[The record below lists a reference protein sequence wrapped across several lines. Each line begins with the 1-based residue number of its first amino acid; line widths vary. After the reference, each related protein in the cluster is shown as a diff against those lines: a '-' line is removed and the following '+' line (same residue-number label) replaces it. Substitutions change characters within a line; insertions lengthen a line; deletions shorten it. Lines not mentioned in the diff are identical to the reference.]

1 MLCSPAFTNRA
12 CLALLL
18 LSLLYFLGMDLLLYF
33 RTQNYDVRPRTN
45 DTHGGVPYHS
55 PILCE
60 MDPICM
66 VTVKAIMLDHPNH
79 FILSPLASLVD
90 YLLGI
95 SKCWTWLSPNAISAF
110 HVLVAVFGAR
120 YITRSSLAHRRLGVL
135 LFQVRAWLD
144 NLDGHVARQRRN
156 VEGERSD
163 VGSIGYL
170 VDGVCDGL
178 GCIALV
184 VAVFFLLK
192 RNSNRRAGYERL
204 SSNRKSAASL
214 ATQRDNGVSPP
225 KISFWNSPLYHM
237 LLVGVHFLL
246 TSAAWNRYISVY
258 QDLLETDDRPPLVT
272 KEQFY
277 ARQTIVLRSPLFWA
291 VALGWRIFN
300 FHAAMDYMQ
309 LAIFLDRIWEYIR
322 LVRWP
327 AYVILLL
334 LMFISELHYLHVY
347 TYVQTIPSVANV
359 YTFLANTLA
368 PR

>member
-18 LSLLYFLGMDLLLYF
+18 LSLLYFLGMDLLLYL

-45 DTHGGVPYHS
+45 NDTRQTGAAYHS

-60 MDPICM
+60 LDPICM
-66 VTVKAIMLDHPNH
+66 VTVKALMLDHPNH

-90 YLLGI
+90 HLLGI
-95 SKCWTWLSPNAISAF
+95 SHCWTWLSPNAISAF
-110 HVLVAVFGAR
+110 HVLVAVIGAR
-120 YITRSSLAHRRLGVL
+120 FVTRSSLAYRRLGLL

-156 VEGERSD
+156 IEGERSD

-170 VDGVCDGL
+170 VDGVADGL

-192 RNSNRRAGYERL
+192 RNTNRRAGYERL
-204 SSNRKSAASL
+204 SASRKLIASS
-214 ATQRDNGVSPP
+214 QRDNGGLSS
-225 KISFWNSPLYHM
+225 KISFWNSPLYHV

-277 ARQTIVLRSPLFWA
+277 AKQTAVLRSPLFWA
-291 VALGWRIFN
+291 VALGWKMLN
-300 FHAAMDYMQ
+300 FHAVMDYMQ

-347 TYVQTIPSVANV
+347 TYVQSIPPVTNV
-359 YTFLANTLA
+359 YTFLVNTLA
-368 PR
+368 AQ